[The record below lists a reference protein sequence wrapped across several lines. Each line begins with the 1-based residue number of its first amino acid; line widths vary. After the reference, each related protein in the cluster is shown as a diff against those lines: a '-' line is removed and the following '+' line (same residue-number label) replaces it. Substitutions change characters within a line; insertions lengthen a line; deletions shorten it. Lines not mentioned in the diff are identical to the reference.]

1 MAEMNVICLYDSA
14 RFSLLPQYKGFH
26 KKKIKK
32 TATNFQPST
41 DKDKYMNE
49 QVKRKKTERGR
60 ERRAAGARSL

>member
-26 KKKIKK
+26 KKKKK

-41 DKDKYMNE
+41 DKYMNE
-49 QVKRKKTERGR
+49 QVKRKKRERGR